1 MCLFKKMLTKNLQQ
15 RYLARTW
22 DEIVTRI
29 MRGPVIPYFKSGAS
43 ASAPS
48 SLHGPGR
55 VTASGHDLA
64 YLEIL
69 MRTKTFIPAGNTL
82 VSGTYH
88 NNTRVNLAP
97 NCSILHDP
105 DVFDV
110 LERWIRNIGMGM
122 CVTKPDDTNPVEL
135 MKQFQAAWSTHNPQ
149 HRPRRGNMFVYPI
162 DGKFIR
168 DFLSCKENPESADA
182 LNAFNISVA
191 VDSRRE
197 IPADLLKDLSK
208 AAWSSGDPGVVFM
221 DRVNTNVPLIH
232 KTKRIQ
238 TLVPCGEQGMFDGE
252 TCTLGSINLNAK
264 SLENPCDG
272 TINRAELHRAVRL
285 AVRFLDAAV
294 SAISTKDKYR
304 RIGLGVMGWAD
315 VLERM
320 GLKYGSLESLQYAS
334 SLSTFFGACARL
346 ESARLAAE
354 TSTFPAYSS
363 EDMYVNMDMLRRDML
378 ALPEHA
384 GEISYRKYKLRN
396 VSVTCLPPTGG
407 ITLLTDNDGFSIEP
421 FFRDATRL
429 SPEDHI
435 DMADAWQSGMCNAVS
450 KTINLPKHATPYD
463 IEAAV
468 RYAQTLSN
476 LKAVSMYRDSSRN
489 AQPISM

>member
-1 MCLFKKMLTKNLQQ
+1 MLTKNLQQ

-29 MRGPVIPYFKSGAS
+29 MRGPVIQHFNAVSTPKTI
-43 ASAPS
+43 
-48 SLHGPGR
+48 HGPGW
-55 VTASGHDLA
+55 VTPSGHDLA
-64 YLEIL
+64 HLEIL
-69 MRTKTFIPAGNTL
+69 MRNKTFIPAGNTL
-82 VSGTYH
+82 TCGVH
-88 NNTRVNLAP
+88 QKLAP
-97 NCSILHDP
+97 NCSILHEP
-105 DVFDV
+105 DISAVID
-110 LERWIRNIGMGM
+110 RWVRNIGVGT
-122 CVTKPDDTNPVEL
+122 CVVNPATNPVEL
-135 MKQFQAAWSTHNPQ
+135 MKRYQSAWSTHDPQ

-162 DGKFIR
+162 DGMFVR
-168 DFLSCKENPESADA
+168 DFIACKQTPAHADA
-182 LNAFNISVA
+182 LNAFNVSVA
-191 VDSRRE
+191 MDSRRD
-197 IPADLLKDLSK
+197 IPADILRDLSK
-208 AAWSSGDPGVVFM
+208 SAWSSGDPGVVFM

-272 TINRAELHRAVRL
+272 TVNRKELHRAVRL

-320 GLKYGSLESLQYAS
+320 GLKYGSMESLRYAVEI
-334 SLSTFFGACARL
+334 STFFGACARL

-354 TSTFPAYSS
+354 SSTFPAYAS
-363 EDMYVNMDMLRRDML
+363 EDMYMNMDMLRRDML

-407 ITLLTDNDGFSIEP
+407 ITLLTENDGFSIEP

-429 SPEDHI
+429 CPEDHM

-463 IEAAV
+463 VEAAV
-468 RYAQTLSN
+468 KHAQLFTK
-476 LKAVSMYRDSSRN
+476 LKAVSVYRDSSRN